1 MNYLN
6 LLIIQILFSNIISQQ
21 FSFEQSL
28 LEKEEICI
36 EEYYKIGTVTII
48 SIYSDN
54 PIELSIFMP
63 TKKILYSNKTEIHT
77 FSFVSEYDD
86 YYEFCLY
93 NENYKKTNFSI
104 FLKSGIAAKDF
115 SSLAKTRDFK
125 KSEIE
130 IEKIIERKK
139 NIQHFYQRSYNHD
152 ILFEIS
158 IQQLTKRI
166 ITCSFIII
174 FVMILIGGVETY
186 YLKKFMERR
195 KII

>member
-1 MNYLN
+1 
-6 LLIIQILFSNIISQQ
+6 
-21 FSFEQSL
+21 
-28 LEKEEICI
+28 
-36 EEYYKIGTVTII
+36 
-48 SIYSDN
+48 
-54 PIELSIFMP
+54 MP
-63 TKKILYSNKTEIHT
+63 TKKILYSNNTEIHT

>member
-1 MNYLN
+1 MLKITLI
-6 LLIIQILFSNIISQQ
+6 LLSSLYILSNGQQVSLELSIESKEEQCLSEYYKSETVNVVSIYGDMEIQMDIYNPDGESLYSNITEMHQ
-21 FSFEQSL
+21 FSF
-28 LEKEEICI
+28 
-36 EEYYKIGTVTII
+36 I
-48 SIYSDN
+48 SENDG
-54 PIELSIFMP
+54 
-63 TKKILYSNKTEIHT
+63 
-77 FSFVSEYDD
+77 
-86 YYEFCLY
+86 YYEFCLT
-93 NENYKKTNFSI
+93 NQNDGNITSTIIIKT
-104 FLKSGIAAKDF
+104 GIAAKDF

-139 NIQHFYQRSYNHD
+139 NIQHFYHRSYNHD
-152 ILFEIS
+152 IHFEIS

>member
-21 FSFEQSL
+21 FSFDQSL

-139 NIQHFYQRSYNHD
+139 NIQHFYHRSYNHD
-152 ILFEIS
+152 INFEIS